1 MNTKLLKQK
10 ILDLAIRGKLV
21 PQDPNDEPASELL
34 KRIRAEKEKLIAE
47 GKIKRSKKTG
57 DKPHYGNENA
67 PFEVPNNWKWCKI
80 EDFAYDLQ
88 YGTSEK
94 SLHTGIVPVLRMGN
108 ISRDGTVDY
117 TDLVYSSNEEDIA
130 KFSLQLNDLLFN
142 RTNSSEW
149 VGKTAIYKAEKDA
162 IFAGYLIRIRTFIVC
177 PDYINFVMNSSYH
190 RHWCNQVKTDAVNQ
204 SNINAQK
211 LSNLLVPVPPI
222 NEQKRIVSEIGR
234 WMALIDEIETNKQ
247 FMQEFI
253 KQAKSKIL
261 DFAIHG
267 KLVPQDPKDE
277 PAVELLKR
285 INPNATICDTSHYGN
300 LPKGWCSAT
309 IKQLCDVM
317 GGLWTGKKPPY
328 VNVGVIRNTNF
339 SKDFKL
345 DLTNVAYLDV
355 ERHQY
360 EKRKLQYGDLILEK
374 SGGSDKQ
381 PVGRVILYDNEEG
394 DFSYSNFTSRLRIKD
409 PSVIIPQFLFYA
421 LLYAYLNG
429 ETQSMQKQTTG
440 IHNLI
445 MDKYLSV
452 SVPVPPINEQ
462 NRIVQKIQKIEG
474 KIREISAELSVCFY
488 RNKI

>member
-57 DKPHYGNENA
+57 DKPHYENENA
-67 PFEVPNNWKWCKI
+67 PFEVPNSWKWCKI

-149 VGKTAIYKAEKDA
+149 VGKTAIYKAEKNA

-285 INPNATICDTSHYGN
+285 INPNAPICDTSHYGN
-300 LPKGWCSAT
+300 LPKGWCVLTVGQVADY
-309 IKQLCDVM
+309 INGRAFKPNEWEKE
-317 GGLWTGKKPPY
+317 GLPI
-328 VNVGVIRNTNF
+328 IRIQNLNDEDAVYNY
-339 SKDFKL
+339 SKAKYEDR
-345 DLTNVAYLDV
+345 YLV
-355 ERHQY
+355 H
-360 EKRKLQYGDLILEK
+360 KGDLLFAWAASLGTYIWQKDDAWLNQHIFKVIPKPFTDKEFLYFSFINMIDDFYSESHG
-374 SGGSDKQ
+374 SGMVHITKGKF
-381 PVGRVILYDNEEG
+381 EERPI
-394 DFSYSNFTSRLRIKD
+394 F
-409 PSVIIPQFLFYA
+409 IPPLM
-421 LLYAYLNG
+421 
-429 ETQSMQKQTTG
+429 EQK
-440 IHNLI
+440 
-445 MDKYLSV
+445 
-452 SVPVPPINEQ
+452 
-462 NRIVQKIQKIEG
+462 RIVLQLKSIYNI
-474 KIREISAELSVCFY
+474 IDSICSEL
-488 RNKI
+488 